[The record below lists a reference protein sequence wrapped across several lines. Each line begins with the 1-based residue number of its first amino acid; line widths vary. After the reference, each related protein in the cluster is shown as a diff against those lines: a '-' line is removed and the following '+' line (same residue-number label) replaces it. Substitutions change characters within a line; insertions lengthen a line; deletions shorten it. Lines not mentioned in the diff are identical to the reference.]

1 MTYPKVS
8 VIVPFYNSEEYLEQ
22 CLKSI
27 LDQTLFSFEL
37 ILIDDGS
44 TDQSLNI
51 CIKYAQRD
59 SRIQIYKQSH
69 KGPGPARNLG
79 IKLANGK
86 YLSFLDSDDFF
97 EPNMLEKLY
106 HCAERTNAETI
117 FYWYSK
123 FDNFKQ
129 NNITIIP
136 NRYLKRIPHNRPFNP
151 LNHSD
156 ILFQLSGSEAWKYF
170 FRTDLIHQ
178 YNLKFAQT
186 TCGEDIPKFIEA
198 LDAGFD
204 FIQGSRFTKGG
215 VHENTPL
222 VRLIAN
228 KMILIPWI
236 RFLSHYHYTEV
247 ASAYRGIS
255 MRFLN
260 DVTMDIGRDCFIGY
274 ELLWYMSVMAP
285 RLGYKVTEI
294 PVRRIYPKGPTP
306 TKITCSRCFG
316 IIFQLLNITLGKYN
330 RKI

>member
-186 TCGEDIPKFIEA
+186 TCGEDIAFTIPARA
-198 LDAGFD
+198 LSKRIVFLDEVFVHYRVNTENQLTKCP
-204 FIQGSRFTKGG
+204 ISRQLKKSYKQAEKNLKDLG
-215 VHENTPL
+215 L
-222 VRLIAN
+222 
-228 KMILIPWI
+228 W
-236 RFLSHYHYTEV
+236 
-247 ASAYRGIS
+247 
-255 MRFLN
+255 
-260 DVTMDIGRDCFIGY
+260 DVFKH
-274 ELLWYMSVMAP
+274 S
-285 RLGYKVTEI
+285 
-294 PVRRIYPKGPTP
+294 
-306 TKITCSRCFG
+306 
-316 IIFQLLNITLGKYN
+316 FQN
-330 RKI
+330 RKRNGKIWLENNKKEEN